1 MLSDFKHYRRE
12 LFQQSSLLKSTK
24 LSSMPT
30 WRCVK
35 KHAQDAGIAIG
46 NAGNF
51 ITNPD
56 KQTMT
61 GTATLTP

>member
-1 MLSDFKHYRRE
+1 
-12 LFQQSSLLKSTK
+12 
-24 LSSMPT
+24 MPT

-61 GTATLTP
+61 GTAALTP